1 MSTWRDSLLPASFR
15 GIGFFIEKAVVP
27 VGRKGQLHEFPQRDE
42 PYFESLGKQSQVHT
56 LTAFI
61 VGRDCFEQRDKLLQA
76 LEEEGA
82 GELVH
87 PWLGRVQ
94 VQVGECSITHNLA
107 EGGIVRLELKFYP
120 ANPLKFPVSTLNTR
134 RLLLGASESLLDS
147 ALRRYRLVMATVDA
161 VRINIQALRSAL
173 SGVFATLQRQFAPFM
188 TIYSDVTALVHSLVN
203 APLTVSTLFT
213 TFFASFD
220 GDSRRSRRANGTSV
234 IGGGIKGTGGGSSFE
249 GSSGSSSSSNSGGG
263 SANGSIGSGT
273 STSPALGAGGSGV
286 STNLASGSGKGTSTS
301 TASRS
306 GSNGGVSSVETVDYR
321 SVISEATQQAEAVS
335 SINLVNQSSGQDT
348 GVTAQA
354 TANLVQDALLVKV
367 ARIVASM
374 PVATTVT
381 PLTVVPSLDQQV
393 TQALQRVDVPVADDV
408 IELRDT
414 LSSAI
419 WEASLKA
426 DPEHYL
432 ALNTVRQAL
441 IRHLN
446 AVAASGVRLVDMKV
460 SEPLP
465 ALVLAYRRFGDA
477 SRALEIVQRN
487 RLAHPGFVPP
497 GTLKIAQE

>member
-15 GIGFFIEKAVVP
+15 GVGFFIEKAVVP
-27 VGRKGQLHEFPQRDE
+27 AGRKGQLHEFPQRDE
-42 PYFESLGKQSQVHT
+42 PYFESLGKQSKVHT
-56 LTAFI
+56 LTGFI
-61 VGRDCFEQRDKLLQA
+61 VGPDCFEQRDKLLQA
-76 LEEEGA
+76 LEQEGA

-94 VQVGECSITHNLA
+94 VQVGECGVTHNLS
-107 EGGIVRLELKFYP
+107 EGGLVRLDLKFYP

-134 RLLLGASESLLDS
+134 RQLLGASESLLDS
-147 ALRRYRLVMATVDA
+147 ALRRYRSVMATVDA

-173 SGVFATLQRQFAPFM
+173 SGVFATIQRQFTPFM

-203 APLTVSTLFT
+203 APLTVSTLFS

-220 GDSRRSRRANGTSV
+220 GDSRRARRANGTSS
-234 IGGGIKGTGGGSSFE
+234 IGGASTGTSTGSGSGSSTGGGS
-249 GSSGSSSSSNSGGG
+249 GSGS
-263 SANGSIGSGT
+263 
-273 STSPALGAGGSGV
+273 
-286 STNLASGSGKGTSTS
+286 ASGSNGTA
-301 TASRS
+301 ASSAAARS

-335 SINLVNQSSGQDT
+335 GINLVSQSSGLDT

-354 TANLVQDALLVKV
+354 AANLVQDALLVKV
-367 ARIVASM
+367 AKIVASM

-432 ALNTVRQAL
+432 ALNTLRQAL

-446 AVAASGVRLVDMKV
+446 AVAASGVRLVDLKV

-477 SRALEIVQRN
+477 SRAQEMVQRN

>member
-87 PWLGRVQ
+87 PWLGRMQ

-173 SGVFATLQRQFAPFM
+173 SGVFATIQRQFAPFM

-220 GDSRRSRRANGTSV
+220 GDSRRSRRANGTSSS
-234 IGGGIKGTGGGSSFE
+234 GGASTGKG
-249 GSSGSSSSSNSGGG
+249 SGSSNGSGSGSG
-263 SANGSIGSGT
+263 SASGNSGSGT
-273 STSPALGAGGSGV
+273 STG
-286 STNLASGSGKGTSTS
+286 SGSGSSAFTS
-301 TASRS
+301 TAARS
-306 GSNGGVSSVETVDYR
+306 SSNGGVSSVETVDYR

-381 PLTVVPSLDQQV
+381 PLTVVPSLDQQI

-432 ALNTVRQAL
+432 ALNALRQAL
-441 IRHLN
+441 VRHLN

>member
-15 GIGFFIEKAVVP
+15 GVGFFIEKAVVP
-27 VGRKGQLHEFPQRDE
+27 AGRKGQLHEFPQRDE
-42 PYFESLGKQSQVHT
+42 PYFESLGKQSKVHT
-56 LTAFI
+56 LTGFI
-61 VGRDCFEQRDKLLQA
+61 VGPDCFEQRDRLLQA
-76 LEEEGA
+76 LEQEGA

-94 VQVGECSITHNLA
+94 VQVGECGVTHNLS
-107 EGGIVRLELKFYP
+107 EGGLVRLDLKFYP

-134 RLLLGASESLLDS
+134 RQLLGASESLLDS
-147 ALRRYRLVMATVDA
+147 ALRRYRSVMATVDA

-173 SGVFATLQRQFAPFM
+173 SGVFATIQRQFTPFM

-220 GDSRRSRRANGTSV
+220 GDSRRARRANGTSS
-234 IGGGIKGTGGGSSFE
+234 IGGASTGTNAGSGSGSSTGGGS
-249 GSSGSSSSSNSGGG
+249 GSGS
-263 SANGSIGSGT
+263 
-273 STSPALGAGGSGV
+273 
-286 STNLASGSGKGTSTS
+286 ASGSNGTA
-301 TASRS
+301 ASSAAARS

-335 SINLVNQSSGQDT
+335 GINLVSQSSGLDT

-354 TANLVQDALLVKV
+354 AANLVQDALLVKV
-367 ARIVASM
+367 AKIVASM

-432 ALNTVRQAL
+432 ALNTLRQAL

-446 AVAASGVRLVDMKV
+446 AVAASGVRLVDLKV

-477 SRALEIVQRN
+477 SRALEMVQRN

>member
-15 GIGFFIEKAVVP
+15 GVGFFIEKAVVP
-27 VGRKGQLHEFPQRDE
+27 AGRKGQLHEFPQRDE
-42 PYFESLGKQSQVHT
+42 PYFESLGKQSKVHT
-56 LTAFI
+56 LTGFI
-61 VGRDCFEQRDKLLQA
+61 VGPDCFEQRDRLLQA
-76 LEEEGA
+76 LEQEGA

-94 VQVGECSITHNLA
+94 VQVGECGVTHNLS
-107 EGGIVRLELKFYP
+107 EGGLVRLDLKFYP

-134 RLLLGASESLLDS
+134 RQLLGASESLLDS
-147 ALRRYRLVMATVDA
+147 ALRRYRSVMATVDA

-173 SGVFATLQRQFAPFM
+173 SGVFATIQRQFTPFM

-220 GDSRRSRRANGTSV
+220 GDSRRARRANGTSS
-234 IGGGIKGTGGGSSFE
+234 IGGASTGTNAGSGSGSSTGGGS
-249 GSSGSSSSSNSGGG
+249 GSGS
-263 SANGSIGSGT
+263 
-273 STSPALGAGGSGV
+273 
-286 STNLASGSGKGTSTS
+286 ASGSNGTA
-301 TASRS
+301 ASSAAARS

-335 SINLVNQSSGQDT
+335 GINLVSQSSGLDT

-354 TANLVQDALLVKV
+354 AANLVQDALLVKV
-367 ARIVASM
+367 AKIVASM

-432 ALNTVRQAL
+432 ALNILRQAL

-477 SRALEIVQRN
+477 SRALEMVQRN

>member
-15 GIGFFIEKAVVP
+15 GVGFFIEKAVVP
-27 VGRKGQLHEFPQRDE
+27 AGRKGQLHEFPQRDE
-42 PYFESLGKQSQVHT
+42 PYFESLGKQSKVHT
-56 LTAFI
+56 LTGFI
-61 VGRDCFEQRDKLLQA
+61 VGPDCFEQRDKLLQA
-76 LEEEGA
+76 LEQEGA

-94 VQVGECSITHNLA
+94 VQVGECGVTHNLS
-107 EGGIVRLELKFYP
+107 EGGLVRLDLKFYP

-134 RLLLGASESLLDS
+134 RQLLGASESLLDS
-147 ALRRYRLVMATVDA
+147 ALRRYRSVMATVDA

-173 SGVFATLQRQFAPFM
+173 SGVFATIQRQFTPFM

-220 GDSRRSRRANGTSV
+220 GDSRRARRANGTSS
-234 IGGGIKGTGGGSSFE
+234 IGGASTGAGSGSSTGGGS
-249 GSSGSSSSSNSGGG
+249 G
-263 SANGSIGSGT
+263 NGS
-273 STSPALGAGGSGV
+273 
-286 STNLASGSGKGTSTS
+286 ASGSNGTA
-301 TASRS
+301 ASSAAARS

-335 SINLVNQSSGQDT
+335 GINLVSQGSGLDT

-354 TANLVQDALLVKV
+354 AANLVQDALLVKV
-367 ARIVASM
+367 AKIVASM

-432 ALNTVRQAL
+432 ALNTLRQAL

-446 AVAASGVRLVDMKV
+446 AVAASGVRLVDLKV

-477 SRALEIVQRN
+477 SRAQEMVQRN

>member
-15 GIGFFIEKAVVP
+15 GVGFFIEKAVVP
-27 VGRKGQLHEFPQRDE
+27 AGRKGQLHEFPQRDE
-42 PYFESLGKQSQVHT
+42 PYFESLGKQSKVHT
-56 LTAFI
+56 LTGFI
-61 VGRDCFEQRDKLLQA
+61 VGPDCFEQRDRLLQA
-76 LEEEGA
+76 LEQEGA

-94 VQVGECSITHNLA
+94 VQVGECGVTHNLS
-107 EGGIVRLELKFYP
+107 EGGLVRLDLKFYP

-134 RLLLGASESLLDS
+134 RQLLGASESLLDS
-147 ALRRYRLVMATVDA
+147 ALRRYRSVMATVDA

-173 SGVFATLQRQFAPFM
+173 SGVFATIQRQFTPFM

-220 GDSRRSRRANGTSV
+220 GDSRRARRANGTSS
-234 IGGGIKGTGGGSSFE
+234 IGGASTGTSAGSGSGSSTGGGS
-249 GSSGSSSSSNSGGG
+249 GSGS
-263 SANGSIGSGT
+263 
-273 STSPALGAGGSGV
+273 
-286 STNLASGSGKGTSTS
+286 ASGSNGTA
-301 TASRS
+301 ASSAAARS

-335 SINLVNQSSGQDT
+335 GINLVSQSSGLDT

-354 TANLVQDALLVKV
+354 AANLVQDALLVKV
-367 ARIVASM
+367 AKIVASM
-374 PVATTVT
+374 PVATTVM
-381 PLTVVPSLDQQV
+381 PLTVVPALDQQV

-432 ALNTVRQAL
+432 ALNTLRQAL

-477 SRALEIVQRN
+477 SRAQEMVQRN

>member
-15 GIGFFIEKAVVP
+15 GVGFFIEKAVVP
-27 VGRKGQLHEFPQRDE
+27 AGRKGQLHEFPQRDE
-42 PYFESLGKQSQVHT
+42 PYFESLGKQSKVHT
-56 LTAFI
+56 LTGFI
-61 VGRDCFEQRDKLLQA
+61 VGPDCFELRDKLLQA
-76 LEEEGA
+76 LEQEGA

-94 VQVGECSITHNLA
+94 VQVGECGVTHSLS
-107 EGGIVRLELKFYP
+107 EGGLVRLDLKFYP

-134 RLLLGASESLLDS
+134 RQLLGASESLLDS
-147 ALRRYRLVMATVDA
+147 ALRRYRSVMATVDA

-173 SGVFATLQRQFAPFM
+173 SGVFATIQRQFTPFM

-220 GDSRRSRRANGTSV
+220 GDSRRARRANGTSS
-234 IGGGIKGTGGGSSFE
+234 IGGANTGTNVGSGSGSSTG
-249 GSSGSSSSSNSGGG
+249 GSSGSG
-263 SANGSIGSGT
+263 S
-273 STSPALGAGGSGV
+273 
-286 STNLASGSGKGTSTS
+286 ASGSNGS
-301 TASRS
+301 AAARS

-335 SINLVNQSSGQDT
+335 GINLVSQSSGLDT

-354 TANLVQDALLVKV
+354 AANLVQDALLVKV
-367 ARIVASM
+367 AKIVASM

-432 ALNTVRQAL
+432 ALNTLRQAL

-477 SRALEIVQRN
+477 SRAQEMVQRN

>member
-15 GIGFFIEKAVVP
+15 GVGFFIEKAVVP
-27 VGRKGQLHEFPQRDE
+27 AGRKGQLHEFPQRDE
-42 PYFESLGKQSQVHT
+42 PYFESLGKQSKVHT
-56 LTAFI
+56 LTGFI
-61 VGRDCFEQRDKLLQA
+61 VGPDCFEQRDRLLQA
-76 LEEEGA
+76 LEQEGA

-94 VQVGECSITHNLA
+94 VQVGECGVTHNLS
-107 EGGIVRLELKFYP
+107 EGGLVRLDLKFYP

-134 RLLLGASESLLDS
+134 RQLLGASESLLDS
-147 ALRRYRLVMATVDA
+147 ALRRYRSVMATVDA

-173 SGVFATLQRQFAPFM
+173 SGVFATIQRQFTPFM

-220 GDSRRSRRANGTSV
+220 GDSRRARRANGTSS
-234 IGGGIKGTGGGSSFE
+234 IGGASTGTNAGSGSGSSTGGGS
-249 GSSGSSSSSNSGGG
+249 GSGS
-263 SANGSIGSGT
+263 
-273 STSPALGAGGSGV
+273 
-286 STNLASGSGKGTSTS
+286 ASGSNGTA
-301 TASRS
+301 ASSAAARS

-321 SVISEATQQAEAVS
+321 SVISEATQPAEAVS
-335 SINLVNQSSGQDT
+335 GINLVSQSSGLDT

-354 TANLVQDALLVKV
+354 AANLVQDALLVKV
-367 ARIVASM
+367 AKIVASM

-432 ALNTVRQAL
+432 ALNTLRQAL

-460 SEPLP
+460 SESLP

-477 SRALEIVQRN
+477 SRAQEMVQRN

-497 GTLKIAQE
+497 GALKIAQE

>member
-15 GIGFFIEKAVVP
+15 GVGFFIEKAVVP
-27 VGRKGQLHEFPQRDE
+27 AGRKGQLHEFPQRDE
-42 PYFESLGKQSQVHT
+42 PYFESLGKQSKVHT
-56 LTAFI
+56 LTGFI
-61 VGRDCFEQRDKLLQA
+61 VGPDCFEQRDRLLQA
-76 LEEEGA
+76 LEQEGA

-94 VQVGECSITHNLA
+94 VQVGECGVTHNLS
-107 EGGIVRLELKFYP
+107 EGGLVRLDLKFYP

-134 RLLLGASESLLDS
+134 RQLLGASESLLDS
-147 ALRRYRLVMATVDA
+147 ALRRYRSVMATVDA

-173 SGVFATLQRQFAPFM
+173 SGVFATIQRQFTPFM

-220 GDSRRSRRANGTSV
+220 GDSRRARRANGTSS
-234 IGGGIKGTGGGSSFE
+234 IGGASTGTSTGSGSGISTGGGS
-249 GSSGSSSSSNSGGG
+249 GSGS
-263 SANGSIGSGT
+263 
-273 STSPALGAGGSGV
+273 
-286 STNLASGSGKGTSTS
+286 ASGSNGTA
-301 TASRS
+301 ASSAAARS

-335 SINLVNQSSGQDT
+335 GINLVSQSSGLDT

-354 TANLVQDALLVKV
+354 AANLVQDALLVKV
-367 ARIVASM
+367 AKIVASM

-432 ALNTVRQAL
+432 ALNTLRQAL

-477 SRALEIVQRN
+477 SRALEMVQRN

>member
-15 GIGFFIEKAVVP
+15 GVGFFIEKAVVP
-27 VGRKGQLHEFPQRDE
+27 AGRKGQLHEFPQRDE
-42 PYFESLGKQSQVHT
+42 PYFESLGKQSKVHT
-56 LTAFI
+56 LTGFI
-61 VGRDCFEQRDKLLQA
+61 VGPDCFEQRDRLLQA
-76 LEEEGA
+76 LEQEGA

-94 VQVGECSITHNLA
+94 VQVGECGVTHNLS
-107 EGGIVRLELKFYP
+107 EGGLVRLDLKFYP

-134 RLLLGASESLLDS
+134 RQLLGASESLLDS
-147 ALRRYRLVMATVDA
+147 ALRRYRSVMATVDA

-173 SGVFATLQRQFAPFM
+173 SGVFATIQRQFTPFM

-220 GDSRRSRRANGTSV
+220 GDSRRARRANGTSS
-234 IGGGIKGTGGGSSFE
+234 IGGASTGTSAGSGSGSSTGGGS
-249 GSSGSSSSSNSGGG
+249 GSGS
-263 SANGSIGSGT
+263 
-273 STSPALGAGGSGV
+273 
-286 STNLASGSGKGTSTS
+286 ASGSNGTAASS
-301 TASRS
+301 TAARS

-335 SINLVNQSSGQDT
+335 GINLVSQSSGLDT

-354 TANLVQDALLVKV
+354 AANLVQDALLVKV
-367 ARIVASM
+367 AKIVASM

-432 ALNTVRQAL
+432 ALNTLRQAL

-477 SRALEIVQRN
+477 SRALEMVQRN

>member
-15 GIGFFIEKAVVP
+15 GVGFFIEKAVVP
-27 VGRKGQLHEFPQRDE
+27 AGRKGQLHEFPQRDE
-42 PYFESLGKQSQVHT
+42 PYFESLGKQSKVHT
-56 LTAFI
+56 LTGFI
-61 VGRDCFEQRDKLLQA
+61 VGPDCFEQRDKLLQA
-76 LEEEGA
+76 LEQEGA

-94 VQVGECSITHNLA
+94 VQVGECGVTHNLS
-107 EGGIVRLELKFYP
+107 EGGLVRLDLKFYP

-134 RLLLGASESLLDS
+134 RQLLGASESLLGS
-147 ALRRYRLVMATVDA
+147 ALRRYRSVMATVDA

-173 SGVFATLQRQFAPFM
+173 SGVFATIQRQFTPFM

-203 APLTVSTLFT
+203 APLTVSTLFS

-220 GDSRRSRRANGTSV
+220 GDSRRARRANGTSS
-234 IGGGIKGTGGGSSFE
+234 IGGASTGTDAGSGSGNSTGGGS
-249 GSSGSSSSSNSGGG
+249 G
-263 SANGSIGSGT
+263 NGS
-273 STSPALGAGGSGV
+273 
-286 STNLASGSGKGTSTS
+286 ASGSNGTA
-301 TASRS
+301 ASSAAARS

-335 SINLVNQSSGQDT
+335 GINLVSQSSGLDT

-354 TANLVQDALLVKV
+354 AANLVQDALLVKV
-367 ARIVASM
+367 AKIVASM
-374 PVATTVT
+374 PVATTVM

-432 ALNTVRQAL
+432 ALNTLRQAL

-446 AVAASGVRLVDMKV
+446 AVAASGVRLVDLKV

-477 SRALEIVQRN
+477 SRAQEMVQRN

-497 GTLKIAQE
+497 DTLKIAQE

>member
-15 GIGFFIEKAVVP
+15 GVGFFIEKAVVP
-27 VGRKGQLHEFPQRDE
+27 AGRKGQLHEFPQRDE
-42 PYFESLGKQSQVHT
+42 PYFESLGKQSKVHT
-56 LTAFI
+56 LTGFI
-61 VGRDCFEQRDKLLQA
+61 VGPDCFEQRDRLLQA
-76 LEEEGA
+76 LEQEGA

-94 VQVGECSITHNLA
+94 VQVGECGVTHNLS
-107 EGGIVRLELKFYP
+107 EGGLVRLDLKFYP

-134 RLLLGASESLLDS
+134 RQLLGASEGLLDS
-147 ALRRYRLVMATVDA
+147 ALRRYRSVMATVDA

-173 SGVFATLQRQFAPFM
+173 SGVFATIQRQFTPFM

-220 GDSRRSRRANGTSV
+220 GDSRRARRANGTSS
-234 IGGGIKGTGGGSSFE
+234 IGGASTGTNAGSGSGSSTGGGS
-249 GSSGSSSSSNSGGG
+249 GSGS
-263 SANGSIGSGT
+263 
-273 STSPALGAGGSGV
+273 
-286 STNLASGSGKGTSTS
+286 ASGSNGTA
-301 TASRS
+301 ASSAAARS
-306 GSNGGVSSVETVDYR
+306 GSNGGVYSVETVDYR

-335 SINLVNQSSGQDT
+335 GINLVSQSSGRDT

-354 TANLVQDALLVKV
+354 AANLVQDALLVKV
-367 ARIVASM
+367 AKIVASM
-374 PVATTVT
+374 PVATTVM

-432 ALNTVRQAL
+432 ALNTLRQAL

-460 SEPLP
+460 SESLP
-465 ALVLAYRRFGDA
+465 SLVLAYRRFGDA
-477 SRALEIVQRN
+477 SRAQEMVQRN

>member
-15 GIGFFIEKAVVP
+15 GVGFFIEKAVVP
-27 VGRKGQLHEFPQRDE
+27 AGRKGQLHEFPQRDE
-42 PYFESLGKQSQVHT
+42 PYFESLGKQSKVHT
-56 LTAFI
+56 LTGFI
-61 VGRDCFEQRDKLLQA
+61 VGPDCFEQRDRLLQA
-76 LEEEGA
+76 LEQEGA

-94 VQVGECSITHNLA
+94 VQVGECGVTHNLS
-107 EGGIVRLELKFYP
+107 EGGLVRLDLKFYP

-134 RLLLGASESLLDS
+134 RQLLGASESLLDS
-147 ALRRYRLVMATVDA
+147 ALRRYRSVMATVDA

-173 SGVFATLQRQFAPFM
+173 SGVFATIQRQFTPFM

-220 GDSRRSRRANGTSV
+220 GDSRRARRASGTSS
-234 IGGGIKGTGGGSSFE
+234 IGGASTGTNAGSGSGSSTGGGS
-249 GSSGSSSSSNSGGG
+249 GSGS
-263 SANGSIGSGT
+263 
-273 STSPALGAGGSGV
+273 
-286 STNLASGSGKGTSTS
+286 ASGSNGTA
-301 TASRS
+301 ASSAAARS

-335 SINLVNQSSGQDT
+335 GINLVSQSSGLDT

-354 TANLVQDALLVKV
+354 AANLVQDALLVKV
-367 ARIVASM
+367 AKIVASM

-432 ALNTVRQAL
+432 ALNTLRQAL

-477 SRALEIVQRN
+477 SRAQEMVQRN

>member
-15 GIGFFIEKAVVP
+15 GVGFFIEKAVVP
-27 VGRKGQLHEFPQRDE
+27 AGRKGQLHEFPQRDE
-42 PYFESLGKQSQVHT
+42 PYFESLGKQSKVHT
-56 LTAFI
+56 LTGFI
-61 VGRDCFEQRDKLLQA
+61 VGPDCFEQRDRLLQA
-76 LEEEGA
+76 LEQEGA

-94 VQVGECSITHNLA
+94 VQVGECGVTHNLS
-107 EGGIVRLELKFYP
+107 EGGLVRLDLKFYP

-134 RLLLGASESLLDS
+134 RQLLGASESLLDS
-147 ALRRYRLVMATVDA
+147 ALRRYRSVMATVDA

-173 SGVFATLQRQFAPFM
+173 SGVFATIQRQFTPFM

-220 GDSRRSRRANGTSV
+220 GDSRRARRANGTSS
-234 IGGGIKGTGGGSSFE
+234 IGGASTGTNAGSDYGSSTGGGS
-249 GSSGSSSSSNSGGG
+249 GSGS
-263 SANGSIGSGT
+263 
-273 STSPALGAGGSGV
+273 
-286 STNLASGSGKGTSTS
+286 ASGSNGTA
-301 TASRS
+301 ASSAAARS

-335 SINLVNQSSGQDT
+335 GINLVSQSSGLDT

-354 TANLVQDALLVKV
+354 AANLVQDALLVKV
-367 ARIVASM
+367 AKIVASM

-381 PLTVVPSLDQQV
+381 PLTVVPSLDQQM

-432 ALNTVRQAL
+432 ALNTLRQAL

-460 SEPLP
+460 SESLP

-477 SRALEIVQRN
+477 SRAQEMVQRN

>member
-87 PWLGRVQ
+87 PWLGRMQ

-173 SGVFATLQRQFAPFM
+173 SGVFATIQRQFAPFM
-188 TIYSDVTALVHSLVN
+188 TVYSDVAALVHSLVN

-220 GDSRRSRRANGTSV
+220 GDSRRSRRANGTSSS
-234 IGGGIKGTGGGSSFE
+234 GGASTGTGSASSGGGSST
-249 GSSGSSSSSNSGGG
+249 GSSASGNSGSGASTG
-263 SANGSIGSGT
+263 S
-273 STSPALGAGGSGV
+273 
-286 STNLASGSGKGTSTS
+286 ASGSGASIS
-301 TASRS
+301 TAARS

>member
-15 GIGFFIEKAVVP
+15 GVGFFIEKAVVP
-27 VGRKGQLHEFPQRDE
+27 AGRKGQLHEFPQRDE
-42 PYFESLGKQSQVHT
+42 PYFESLGKQSKVHT
-56 LTAFI
+56 LTGFI
-61 VGRDCFEQRDKLLQA
+61 VGPDCFEQRDRLLQA
-76 LEEEGA
+76 LEQEGA

-94 VQVGECSITHNLA
+94 VQVGECGVTHNLS
-107 EGGIVRLELKFYP
+107 EGGLVRLDLKFYP

-134 RLLLGASESLLDS
+134 RQLLGASESLLDS
-147 ALRRYRLVMATVDA
+147 ALRRYRSVMATVDA

-173 SGVFATLQRQFAPFM
+173 SGVFATIQRQFTPFM

-213 TFFASFD
+213 TFFASFE
-220 GDSRRSRRANGTSV
+220 GDSRRARRANGTSS
-234 IGGGIKGTGGGSSFE
+234 IGGASTGTNAGSGSGSSTGGGS
-249 GSSGSSSSSNSGGG
+249 GSGS
-263 SANGSIGSGT
+263 
-273 STSPALGAGGSGV
+273 
-286 STNLASGSGKGTSTS
+286 ASGSNGTA
-301 TASRS
+301 ASSAAARS

-335 SINLVNQSSGQDT
+335 GINLVSQSSGLDT

-354 TANLVQDALLVKV
+354 AANLVQDALLVKV
-367 ARIVASM
+367 AKIVASM
-374 PVATTVT
+374 PVATTVM

-432 ALNTVRQAL
+432 ALNTLRQAL

-477 SRALEIVQRN
+477 SRAQEMVQRN

>member
-15 GIGFFIEKAVVP
+15 GVGFFIEKAVVP

-76 LEEEGA
+76 LEQEGA

-87 PWLGRVQ
+87 PWLGRMH
-94 VQVGECSITHNLA
+94 VQVGQCSVTHNLS
-107 EGGIVRLELKFYP
+107 EGGLVRLDLVFYP

-134 RLLLGASESLLDS
+134 RQLLGASESLLDS
-147 ALRRYRLVMATVDA
+147 ALRRYRSVMAVVDA
-161 VRINIQALRSAL
+161 VRINVQALRSTL
-173 SGVFATLQRQFAPFM
+173 SGVFATLQRQFAPFT
-188 TIYSDVTALVHSLVN
+188 TIYSDATALVHSLVN
-203 APLTVSTLFT
+203 APLTISTLFS

-220 GDSRRSRRANGTSV
+220 GDSRRARRVNGTSS
-234 IGGGIKGTGGGSSFE
+234 IGGAITGTGSSSSVGGGSGGGSS
-249 GSSGSSSSSNSGGG
+249 GSG
-263 SANGSIGSGT
+263 SANGSGGT
-273 STSPALGAGGSGV
+273 S
-286 STNLASGSGKGTSTS
+286 ASQ
-301 TASRS
+301 ASRS
-306 GSNGGVSSVETVDYR
+306 SINGGASSVETVHYR

-335 SINLVNQSSGQDT
+335 SINLVSQGSGLDT
-348 GVTAQA
+348 GMTAQA

-374 PVATTVT
+374 PVATTVA
-381 PLTVVPSLDQQV
+381 PLTAVPSLDQQRV
-393 TQALQRVDVPVADDV
+393 QALQRVDVPVADDV

-414 LSSAI
+414 LNSAI

-441 IRHLN
+441 VRHLN

-477 SRALEIVQRN
+477 SRGQEIVQRN

>member
-15 GIGFFIEKAVVP
+15 GVGFFIEKAVVP

-42 PYFESLGKQSQVHT
+42 PYFESLGKQSQIHT

-61 VGRDCFEQRDKLLQA
+61 VGRDCFEQRDRLLQA
-76 LEEEGA
+76 LEQEEA

-87 PWLGRVQ
+87 PWLGRLQ
-94 VQVGECSITHNLA
+94 VQVGECSVTHNLN
-107 EGGIVRLELKFYP
+107 EGGLVRLDLKFYP

-134 RLLLGASESLLDS
+134 RQLLGASESLLDS
-147 ALRRYRLVMATVDA
+147 ALRRYRMVMATVDA
-161 VRINIQALRSAL
+161 VRINVQALRSAL
-173 SGVFATLQRQFAPFM
+173 SGVFATIQRQFAPFM

-203 APLTVSTLFT
+203 APLTISTLFS

-220 GDSRRSRRANGTSV
+220 GDSRRSRRANGTSS
-234 IGGGIKGTGGGSSFE
+234 IGGASTGTG
-249 GSSGSSSSSNSGGG
+249 SGSSIGSSVGSSAGGASGGSAGSSSGGG
-263 SANGSIGSGT
+263 SMNGSSGT
-273 STSPALGAGGSGV
+273 AIGQ
-286 STNLASGSGKGTSTS
+286 
-301 TASRS
+301 TARS
-306 GSNGGVSSVETVDYR
+306 AMNGGASSVETVQYR

-335 SINLVNQSSGQDT
+335 AINLVNQGSGLDT
-348 GVTAQA
+348 GATAQA

-374 PVATTVT
+374 PVATAVA

-393 TQALQRVDVPVADDV
+393 TQPLQRVDVPVADDV

-419 WEASLKA
+419 WDASLKA

-432 ALNTVRQAL
+432 ALNTLRQAL
-441 IRHLN
+441 VRHLN

-465 ALVLAYRRFGDA
+465 ALVLVYRRFGDA
-477 SRALEIVQRN
+477 SRALELVQRN

>member
-87 PWLGRVQ
+87 PWLGRMQ
-94 VQVGECSITHNLA
+94 VQVGECSITHSLN

-173 SGVFATLQRQFAPFM
+173 SGVFATIQRQFAPFM
-188 TIYSDVTALVHSLVN
+188 TIYSDVSALVHSLVN

-220 GDSRRSRRANGTSV
+220 GDSRRSRRANGTSSS
-234 IGGGIKGTGGGSSFE
+234 GGASTGKG
-249 GSSGSSSSSNSGGG
+249 SGSSNGSGSGSG
-263 SANGSIGSGT
+263 SASGNSGSGT
-273 STSPALGAGGSGV
+273 STG
-286 STNLASGSGKGTSTS
+286 SGSGSSAFTSTS
-301 TASRS
+301 ARS
-306 GSNGGVSSVETVDYR
+306 SSNGGVSSVETVDYR

-381 PLTVVPSLDQQV
+381 PLTVVPSLDQQI

-432 ALNTVRQAL
+432 ALNALRQAL
-441 IRHLN
+441 VRHLN
-446 AVAASGVRLVDMKV
+446 AVAASGVRLVDMRV

>member
-15 GIGFFIEKAVVP
+15 GVGFFIEKAVVP
-27 VGRKGQLHEFPQRDE
+27 AGRKGQLHEFPQRDE
-42 PYFESLGKQSQVHT
+42 PYFESLGKQSKVHT
-56 LTAFI
+56 LTGFI
-61 VGRDCFEQRDKLLQA
+61 VGPDCFEQRDRLLQA
-76 LEEEGA
+76 LEQEGA

-94 VQVGECSITHNLA
+94 VQVGECGVTHNLS
-107 EGGIVRLELKFYP
+107 EGGLVRLDLKFYP

-134 RLLLGASESLLDS
+134 RQLLGASESLLDS

-173 SGVFATLQRQFAPFM
+173 SGVFATIQRQFTPFM

-220 GDSRRSRRANGTSV
+220 GDSRRARRANGTSS
-234 IGGGIKGTGGGSSFE
+234 IGGASTGTNAGSGSGSSTGGGS
-249 GSSGSSSSSNSGGG
+249 GSGS
-263 SANGSIGSGT
+263 
-273 STSPALGAGGSGV
+273 
-286 STNLASGSGKGTSTS
+286 ASGSNGTA
-301 TASRS
+301 ASSAAARS

-335 SINLVNQSSGQDT
+335 GINLVSQSSGLDT

-354 TANLVQDALLVKV
+354 AANLVQDALLVKV
-367 ARIVASM
+367 AKIVASM

-432 ALNTVRQAL
+432 ALNTLRQAL

-446 AVAASGVRLVDMKV
+446 AVAASGVRLVDLKV

-477 SRALEIVQRN
+477 SRALEMVQRN

>member
-15 GIGFFIEKAVVP
+15 GVGFFIEKAVVP
-27 VGRKGQLHEFPQRDE
+27 AGRKGQLHEFPQRDE
-42 PYFESLGKQSQVHT
+42 PYFESLGKQSKVHT
-56 LTAFI
+56 LTGFI
-61 VGRDCFEQRDKLLQA
+61 VGPDCFEQRDRLLQA
-76 LEEEGA
+76 LEQEGA

-94 VQVGECSITHNLA
+94 VQVGECGVTHNLS
-107 EGGIVRLELKFYP
+107 EGGLVRLDLKFYP

-134 RLLLGASESLLDS
+134 RQLLGASESLLDS
-147 ALRRYRLVMATVDA
+147 ALRRYRSVMATVDA

-173 SGVFATLQRQFAPFM
+173 SGVFATIQRQFTPFM

-213 TFFASFD
+213 TFFASFE
-220 GDSRRSRRANGTSV
+220 GDSRRARRANGTSS
-234 IGGGIKGTGGGSSFE
+234 IGGASTGTNAGSGSGSSTGGGS
-249 GSSGSSSSSNSGGG
+249 GSGS
-263 SANGSIGSGT
+263 
-273 STSPALGAGGSGV
+273 
-286 STNLASGSGKGTSTS
+286 ASGSNGTA
-301 TASRS
+301 ASSAAARS

-335 SINLVNQSSGQDT
+335 GINLVSQSSGLDT

-354 TANLVQDALLVKV
+354 AANLVQDALLVKV
-367 ARIVASM
+367 AKIVASM

-432 ALNTVRQAL
+432 ALNTLRQAL

-477 SRALEIVQRN
+477 SRAQEMVQRN

>member
-15 GIGFFIEKAVVP
+15 GVGFFIEKAVVP
-27 VGRKGQLHEFPQRDE
+27 AGRKGQLHEFPQRDE
-42 PYFESLGKQSQVHT
+42 PYFESLGKQSKVHT
-56 LTAFI
+56 LTGFI
-61 VGRDCFEQRDKLLQA
+61 VGPDCFEQRDRLLQA
-76 LEEEGA
+76 LEQEGA

-94 VQVGECSITHNLA
+94 VQVGECGVTHNLS
-107 EGGIVRLELKFYP
+107 EGGLVRLDLKFYP

-134 RLLLGASESLLDS
+134 RQLLGASESLLDS
-147 ALRRYRLVMATVDA
+147 ALRRYRSVMATVDA

-173 SGVFATLQRQFAPFM
+173 SGVFATIQRQFTPFM

-220 GDSRRSRRANGTSV
+220 GDSRRARRANGTSS
-234 IGGGIKGTGGGSSFE
+234 IGGASTGTNAGSGSGSSTGGGS
-249 GSSGSSSSSNSGGG
+249 GSGS
-263 SANGSIGSGT
+263 
-273 STSPALGAGGSGV
+273 
-286 STNLASGSGKGTSTS
+286 ASGSNGTA
-301 TASRS
+301 ASSAAARS

-335 SINLVNQSSGQDT
+335 GINLVSQSSGLDT

-354 TANLVQDALLVKV
+354 AANLVQDALLVKV
-367 ARIVASM
+367 AKIVASM
-374 PVATTVT
+374 PVATTVM

-432 ALNTVRQAL
+432 ALNTLRQAL

-460 SEPLP
+460 SESLP

-477 SRALEIVQRN
+477 SRAQEIVQRN

>member
-15 GIGFFIEKAVVP
+15 GVGFFIEKAVVP
-27 VGRKGQLHEFPQRDE
+27 AGRKGQLHEFPQRDE
-42 PYFESLGKQSQVHT
+42 PYFESLGKQSKVHT
-56 LTAFI
+56 LTGFI
-61 VGRDCFEQRDKLLQA
+61 VGPDCFEQRDRLLQA
-76 LEEEGA
+76 LEQEGA

-94 VQVGECSITHNLA
+94 VQVGECGVTHNLS
-107 EGGIVRLELKFYP
+107 EGGLVRLDLKFYP

-134 RLLLGASESLLDS
+134 RQLLGASESLLDS
-147 ALRRYRLVMATVDA
+147 ALRRYRSVMATVDA

-173 SGVFATLQRQFAPFM
+173 SGVFATIQRQFTPFM

-220 GDSRRSRRANGTSV
+220 GDSRRARRANGTSS
-234 IGGGIKGTGGGSSFE
+234 IGGASTGTNAGSGSGSSTGGGS
-249 GSSGSSSSSNSGGG
+249 GSGS
-263 SANGSIGSGT
+263 
-273 STSPALGAGGSGV
+273 
-286 STNLASGSGKGTSTS
+286 ASGSNGTA
-301 TASRS
+301 ASSAAARS

-335 SINLVNQSSGQDT
+335 GINLVSQSSGLDT

-354 TANLVQDALLVKV
+354 AANLVQDALLVKV
-367 ARIVASM
+367 AKIVASM

-432 ALNTVRQAL
+432 ALNTLRQAL

-477 SRALEIVQRN
+477 SRALEMVQRN